1 MFWVV
6 FFFSPNAFYKVLQ
19 QQRILIPSTLQ
30 MPADV
35 VDYQQQARILHLQV
49 GCCCCCF
56 CCFIFLGAFFDSGCC
71 ITVALMPKQSLT
83 SNVTS
88 SGSLCSHSEMLTVW
102 GCDSICVGCKNWSHS
117 GAGHLCVH
125 CVIVF
130 ADETSP
136 SRYLKMT
143 AHKMESLL
151 ILVQVASKRCLQ
163 VSGLSR
169 PTMRLLILVT

>member
-1 MFWVV
+1 MHFAK
-6 FFFSPNAFYKVLQ
+6 FCNNKELLFPQHFK
-19 QQRILIPSTLQ
+19 

-49 GCCCCCF
+49 VVVAVFAVSFFFGGG
-56 CCFIFLGAFFDSGCC
+56 LFDSECC

-88 SGSLCSHSEMLTVW
+88 TGSLCSHSEMLTVW

-130 ADETSP
+130 AD
-136 SRYLKMT
+136 
-143 AHKMESLL
+143 
-151 ILVQVASKRCLQ
+151 
-163 VSGLSR
+163 
-169 PTMRLLILVT
+169 